1 MQTRCPPDVER
12 LLLLGCS
19 RVPAW
24 VCVLLDATVVEA
36 EMTESPLT
44 PLTGDRSGLR
54 STGAERWSGFDNG
67 SIEAGTPEQPSMGTV
82 TVTVQLGFR
91 VSAEQEREIL
101 PAIMRAALT
110 LVDSSDV
117 ELLHANTARNEIL
130 PVTKRGAH

>member
-12 LLLLGCS
+12 LLLLRLLS
-19 RVPAW
+19 EPAPGLR
-24 VCVLLDATVVEA
+24 VLLDASVVEA

-44 PLTGDRSGLR
+44 PLGSDRSGLR
-54 STGAERWSGFDNG
+54 STGSDRWAGFDNG
-67 SIEAGTPEQPSMGTV
+67 SVEAAVPEQHAMGTV

-91 VSAEQEREIL
+91 VGVEQEREIL
-101 PAIMRAALT
+101 PAIMRAALA

-130 PVTKRGAH
+130 PVTKRGH